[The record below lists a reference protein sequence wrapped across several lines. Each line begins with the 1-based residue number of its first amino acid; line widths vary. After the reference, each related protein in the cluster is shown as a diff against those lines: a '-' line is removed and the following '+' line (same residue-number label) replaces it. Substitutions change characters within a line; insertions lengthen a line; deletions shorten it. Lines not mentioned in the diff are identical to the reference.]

1 MRKLIPS
8 LLLLVPLAASAAN
21 PPTPTLLPVPT
32 PQMSPLPAKAYVLMN
47 FKSGRV
53 LVEKHPHAHMAPAS
67 TTKLMTAYI
76 VFQELKAGRIHL
88 DTTFPVS
95 DKAWHQAG
103 SRMFL
108 KPGSQVS
115 VGELL
120 QGLLVPSGN
129 DAAVTLAQ
137 GIAGSTDSF
146 VGLMNGYAQRLGLHD
161 THYADVTGLPA
172 PDHYTSALD
181 LAKLSRAIIQQ
192 FPEYYHYFS
201 EKQFTWDNIKQSNF
215 NKLLWLD
222 NSVDGLKTG
231 YTSEAGYCLAASAKR
246 GNARMI
252 AVIMGA
258 NEPKATSAQ
267 NYINLARVNDALLN
281 YGFHFF
287 NTRELYKAGQ
297 VLARPRVWGGATRT
311 LPLGPGKPLYVTY
324 PSGRYADLQA
334 QMHLPASLE
343 APIRQGQVI
352 GNVVIKMGTKV
363 MARVPLVALAGDPTG
378 SLWQR
383 TRDTVLQ
390 WLK

>member
-1 MRKLIPS
+1 MRKLVAS
-8 LLLLVPLAASAAN
+8 LLLVVPLAVVAAI
-21 PPTPTLLPVPT
+21 PPRPTLPPVPT
-32 PQMSPLPAKAYVLMN
+32 PQMSPLPARAYVLMD

-53 LVEKHPHAHMAPAS
+53 LVEKQPHAHMAPAS

-76 VFQELKAGRIHL
+76 VLQELKAGRIHL
-88 DTTFPVS
+88 DTKFPVS
-95 DKAWHQAG
+95 NKAWHQDG

-137 GIAGSTDSF
+137 GIAGTTDSF

-161 THYADVTGLPA
+161 THYTDVTGLPA
-172 PDHYTSALD
+172 PEHYTSAMD
-181 LAKLSRAIIQQ
+181 LAKLSRAIIRQ
-192 FPEYYHYFS
+192 FPGYYHYFS
-201 EKQFTWDNIKQSNF
+201 EKEFSWNHIKQSNF

-222 NSVDGLKTG
+222 PTVDGLKTG

-246 GNARMI
+246 GNTRMI

-281 YGFHFF
+281 YGFQFYK
-287 NTRELYKAGQ
+287 TRQLYKAGQ
-297 VLARPRVWGGATRT
+297 VLAHSHVWDGAKGT
-311 LPLGPGKPLYVTY
+311 LSLGPAKPLYVTY
-324 PSGRYADLQA
+324 PSGRYADLKA
-334 QMHLPASLE
+334 NMHLPDKLT
-343 APIRQGQVI
+343 APIHHGQKI
-352 GNVVIKMGTKV
+352 GEVVIRMGTKV
-363 MARVPLVALAGDPTG
+363 MARVPLVALDDDPTG

-390 WLK
+390 WFK